1 MPVALLFWCT
11 FHTDGSVCI
20 PYTLVLYL
28 FLHIDDCT
36 SFLGIYIVPYLC
48 MPFLIGTLIQVT
60 LHLFVFILDY
70 LTNYLFFVIC
80 AFRIYNASLHV
91 FLWWTSSLLNCALI
105 LHTTRVSV
113 ITLVNDMPSLINSFS
128 SQSAILR
135 SHQTYHSDLRIL
147 INASDTFYS
156 FLPYHASSP
165 FSVLALSSYLAHLVV
180 CLWGCRLSWHSLQL
194 VGIYLV
200 LIALTWYLS
209 FSCLLE
215 MYWANNS

>member
-1 MPVALLFWCT
+1 MFFCDCPCFYFSLHQYWPSPAAPFPQLSLSSELLKRYCAFSITHFLHEVYIQMPVALLFWCT

-91 FLWWTSSLLNCALI
+91 FLW
-105 LHTTRVSV
+105 
-113 ITLVNDMPSLINSFS
+113 
-128 SQSAILR
+128 
-135 SHQTYHSDLRIL
+135 
-147 INASDTFYS
+147 
-156 FLPYHASSP
+156 
-165 FSVLALSSYLAHLVV
+165 
-180 CLWGCRLSWHSLQL
+180 
-194 VGIYLV
+194 
-200 LIALTWYLS
+200 
-209 FSCLLE
+209 
-215 MYWANNS
+215 